1 MEKEYVC
8 ILRKRRIKYMYRFKT
23 ILECINTE
31 KKKVIHLLDEELV
44 ANSSIVDLSLL
55 FMPGVSKLPK
65 TYDFKELLMP
75 FDLIDK
81 EDFILN
87 VLRIM
92 DEEGLCFVVLIGKD
106 LSKTSESIKSNLEGY
121 LFDKDDLSIVLN
133 DNHIHFFMRDMNH
146 TRKVIQ
152 ALSNKEI
159 EAVIFRNYQVDY
171 YSHGLYSKIYHTT
184 LFFDYYCQVKAI
196 YNKKII

>member
-1 MEKEYVC
+1 MIRLKE
-8 ILRKRRIKYMYRFKT
+8 
-23 ILECINTE
+23 ILECIKSE
-31 KKKVIHLLDEELV
+31 KMKVTHFLGEEMV
-44 ANSSIVDLSLL
+44 ENANIVDLSLL
-55 FMPGVSKLPK
+55 FMPCVSKSSK
-65 TYDFKELLMP
+65 SYDFKELLVP

-87 VLRIM
+87 VLRNM
-92 DEEGLCFVVLIGKD
+92 DEEGLCYVVLIGKD
-106 LSKTSESIKSNLEGY
+106 LSKTCESIKSSLEGY
-121 LFDKDDLSIVLN
+121 LFETDDLSIVLN
-133 DNHIHFFMRDMNH
+133 DNHIHFFMIDMNH

-196 YNKKII
+196 YKKKII